1 MQNYSI
7 KTCTNTGNIDL
18 YSYKYIDIKKSEVI
32 I

>member
-7 KTCTNTGNIDL
+7 KSCTNIGNIDL
-18 YSYKYIDIKKSEVI
+18 YSYKYIDIKMSEVI